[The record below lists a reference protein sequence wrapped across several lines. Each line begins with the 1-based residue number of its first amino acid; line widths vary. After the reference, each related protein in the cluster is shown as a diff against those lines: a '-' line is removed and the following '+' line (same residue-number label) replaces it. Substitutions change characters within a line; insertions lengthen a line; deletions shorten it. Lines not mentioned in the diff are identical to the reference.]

1 MAPRP
6 RRRDFCHHLVSAP
19 HVDPL
24 RMAREALSDLQ
35 VRLATQIVEHIV
47 KNELASGHHLTEER
61 LAQEFGVSRSPVSR
75 ALRYLSRKGV
85 VELLPNRGFFVAR
98 NHAELD
104 PGTLGLPASGDQR
117 LYERIVR
124 DRITGKLGD
133 VLTEAEFMRRYK
145 VSRGLLR
152 QVLQQLGREGVIQRT
167 QGYGWAFLPSVDSEQ
182 AHDSSYRFRL
192 LIEPAAILEPT
203 YVPNPPLFA
212 RLRAEHE
219 RVLGASIE
227 KLSRLELF
235 KMNAMFHEGIAS
247 CSGNRYFLQAV
258 QAQNHQRQLVEH
270 TGLSDAERVAI
281 SCQEHLA
288 ILTALEQDER
298 PWAAQLMRRHIE
310 VASKLKLAYRL
321 AAAAKAEPDG
331 KQDPG

>member
-1 MAPRP
+1 
-6 RRRDFCHHLVSAP
+6 
-19 HVDPL
+19 
-24 RMAREALSDLQ
+24 MAREPLSDLQ

-47 KNELASGHHLTEER
+47 KHELAPGHHLTEER
-61 LAQEFGVSRSPVSR
+61 MAREFGVSRSPVSR

-85 VELLPNRGFFVAR
+85 VELLPNRGFFVAKSQ
-98 NHAELD
+98 AELD
-104 PGTLGLPASGDQR
+104 PDTLGLPASGDRR

-145 VSRGLLR
+145 VNRGLLR
-152 QVLQQLGREGVIQRT
+152 QVLQQLSGEGVVQRT

-182 AHDSSYRFRL
+182 AHDGSYRFRL

-203 YVPNPPLFA
+203 YVPNLQLFA

-227 KLSRLELF
+227 KLARPELF
-235 KMNAMFHEGIAS
+235 EMNAQFHEGIAS

-258 QAQNHQRQLVEH
+258 QAQNHQRRLVEH
-270 TGLSDAERVAI
+270 TGLADSERVAI

-288 ILTALEQDER
+288 ILSALEQDER
-298 PWAAQLMRRHIE
+298 AWAAQLMRRHIE

-321 AAAAKAEPDG
+321 AAAAKAESGG
-331 KQDPG
+331 KNPAQTAR